1 MPAEFIKQIKA
12 VHLPILV
19 LFLLVTI
26 GKVVAPTARVI
37 YQKLRHDLETNTDPD
52 VRAFLGLVLPGP
64 ARASLEALLRAGW
77 SLRRLS
83 AGTSPASSRKR
94 RALKR
99 EEPVVRVVAPRASK

>member
-52 VRAFLGLVLPGP
+52 VRAFLGLVLPLM
-64 ARASLEALLRAGW
+64 RAHLPFEDGQMINLDKDLEKAK
-77 SLRRLS
+77 S
-83 AGTSPASSRKR
+83 
-94 RALKR
+94 
-99 EEPVVRVVAPRASK
+99 